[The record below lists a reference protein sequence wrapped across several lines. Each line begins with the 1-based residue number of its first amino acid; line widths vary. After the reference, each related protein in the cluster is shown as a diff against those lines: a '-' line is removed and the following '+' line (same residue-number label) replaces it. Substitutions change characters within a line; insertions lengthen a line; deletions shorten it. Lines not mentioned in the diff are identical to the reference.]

1 MSAPVE
7 RSEAERQFDHAMWQ
21 TFEQSVKAGYQ
32 PSYFLRSV
40 KRYGGMETARR
51 LLAKDGLSKGFD
63 ALRKVGRLDLSVEA
77 QVLRPQFVDLFTDA
91 ERTIARARLA
101 QYAYTVKS

>member
-1 MSAPVE
+1 VSAPPE
-7 RSEAERQFDHAMWQ
+7 RREAERQFDHAMWQ

-40 KRYGGMETARR
+40 KQHGGVETARR

-77 QVLRPQFVDLFTDA
+77 QVLRPHFIDLFTDV
-91 ERTIARARLA
+91 ERAIARARLA
-101 QYAYTVKS
+101 QYGYVTKS